1 MVHRFVKLAYPARE
15 IPSRTSWW
23 NPLFDCKVEVKPVT
37 WLQNVTIIPSRSHLF
52 VRWSQSCS
60 NCYFWSTQ
68 LQKVVPPGICW
79 FTNPIKYR
87 YMHHKP
93 IVWIRCVASM
103 SCKTYWCVVGNGG
116 MRWLLIW
123 IIPPFPTKHQKQDH
137 QKVRWSAKLKN
148 FPSAL
153 CSHSANSRARSLACR
168 AGGGLWWSF
177 KSVQSGGSTPLCSR
191 CGMARLELV
200 IQLVYLFRKFQLDLY
215 PHTSHNSSFNG
226 GPLCLGLIT
235 WECGGDQRQY
245 EEQYVK
251 ISGNAVPKIWASTR
265 NAFLFL
271 CSKQYTSRHD
281 LERLGMPKLN
291 SYFAG
296 PEQTTVVL

>member
-1 MVHRFVKLAYPARE
+1 MVHRFVKLGYPGRE

-116 MRWLLIW
+116 MRWLLICT
-123 IIPPFPTKHQKQDH
+123 IPYQAPET
-137 QKVRWSAKLKN
+137 
-148 FPSAL
+148 
-153 CSHSANSRARSLACR
+153 RSPESQVIGETEELSKR
-168 AGGGLWWSF
+168 I
-177 KSVQSGGSTPLCSR
+177 VQSFS
-191 CGMARLELV
+191 EL
-200 IQLVYLFRKFQLDLY
+200 
-215 PHTSHNSSFNG
+215 
-226 GPLCLGLIT
+226 
-235 WECGGDQRQY
+235 
-245 EEQYVK
+245 
-251 ISGNAVPKIWASTR
+251 TR
-265 NAFLFL
+265 
-271 CSKQYTSRHD
+271 T
-281 LERLGMPKLN
+281 
-291 SYFAG
+291 
-296 PEQTTVVL
+296 